1 MSKEYMTLASEAGI
15 EELRLRALGVSEE
28 DELFSLNERNRL
40 WAENYRNRVETARHL
55 SFKNIGS
62 RIPLENP
69 SKLNSDDSLEFLIP
83 DIRSSESYTNMMWKD
98 ISDKFGDLDT
108 FIGSPHTQISNLHNE
123 LQKYM
128 AKFLPRV
135 KI

>member
-1 MSKEYMTLASEAGI
+1 
-15 EELRLRALGVSEE
+15 
-28 DELFSLNERNRL
+28 
-40 WAENYRNRVETARHL
+40 
-55 SFKNIGS
+55 
-62 RIPLENP
+62 
-69 SKLNSDDSLEFLIP
+69 
-83 DIRSSESYTNMMWKD
+83 MMWKD